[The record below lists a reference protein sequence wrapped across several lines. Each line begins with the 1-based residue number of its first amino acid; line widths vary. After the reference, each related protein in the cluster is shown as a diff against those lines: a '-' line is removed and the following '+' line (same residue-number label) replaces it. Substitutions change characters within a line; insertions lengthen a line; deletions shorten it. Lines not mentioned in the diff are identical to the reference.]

1 MIEKKQKD
9 FQINEKNSATFF
21 SKLRAACDGL
31 IYTSET
37 DSPVAAFAG
46 SKTSVINRESILRQ
60 AGRKSEEQIE
70 EIGFAEFFDRL
81 TVEKHW
87 FGAREISMAQKFF
100 ELEKL
105 FEENLHD
112 NKVFRVGRIQL
123 DIYVVG
129 IDKTGQLIGV
139 TTKAV
144 ET

>member
-1 MIEKKQKD
+1 MIEKMQKN
-9 FQINEKNSATFF
+9 FQKNEKNSVTLFC
-21 SKLRAACDGL
+21 KLRAACDGL

-46 SKTSVINRESILRQ
+46 SKTSFMTRESILRQ
-60 AGRKSEEQIE
+60 IGRKAEEQIE
-70 EIGFAEFFDRL
+70 EIGFAEFFNRL
-81 TVEKHW
+81 TVEKEW
-87 FGAREISMAQKFF
+87 FGSVEILMAQKFF
-100 ELEKL
+100 ELQKL

-112 NKVFRVGRIQL
+112 NKVLKVGRIQL

-129 IDKTGQLIGV
+129 IDKTGQLLGV